1 MSQLVN
7 IPEATRKRLVQLT
20 NLLKLHQEN
29 KITSKK
35 ISELTGWSETSIRHD
50 LWLIGYNK
58 GVSNG
63 YETQNLLQKISEV
76 LGIETSGDISNNSN
90 AAGTD
95 QISVKN
101 SGKNLCIVGLG
112 RLGAALLDENLTGGS
127 SNFHIKAGFDTN
139 IYRVEILRSIYSLYP
154 ASEMNFVIKRENIQ
168 YAILTVADKDAQ
180 TMADRL
186 IKAGIIGIVNMTNV
200 VLKVPDSIK
209 VENISI
215 LNALKLVI

>member
-112 RLGAALLDENLTGGS
+112 RLGAALLDENLTGGP